1 MLRVHRSRC
10 QLMGLEEKYEGERVK
25 FICSTP
31 FSFFLFFL
39 KSHPSIYLAYLLSV
53 LMKDIVKPPSP
64 SHSTI
69 IFICQGGAAEQRKTQ
84 DKRNFSHT
92 DERRKRANHRS

>member
-1 MLRVHRSRC
+1 MKGRELN
-10 QLMGLEEKYEGERVK
+10 
-25 FICSTP
+25 
-31 FSFFLFFL
+31 SFAALHFLSSFFFL

-53 LMKDIVKPPSP
+53 LMKDIVPSKPPSP